1 MIEEECDEVKVEVVT
16 GVRETD
22 VAVVVI
28 EILLEGVE
36 SVAFSDEI
44 DGAVEFIEEIVE
56 GETVA
61 VVAEVT
67 LDVATM
73 INFYSTQ

>member
-1 MIEEECDEVKVEVVT
+1 MVT

-22 VAVVVI
+22 VAVVVVVVI
-28 EILLEGVE
+28 EILPEGVE

-44 DGAVEFIEEIVE
+44 DGANEFIEEIVE

-67 LDVATM
+67 LVVATM

>member
-1 MIEEECDEVKVEVVT
+1 MVT

-36 SVAFSDEI
+36 SVVFSDEI
-44 DGAVEFIEEIVE
+44 DGAVEFIEGIVE
-56 GETVA
+56 GESVA

-67 LDVATM
+67 LVVATM

>member
-1 MIEEECDEVKVEVVT
+1 MVT

-36 SVAFSDEI
+36 SVVFSDEI
-44 DGAVEFIEEIVE
+44 DGAVEFIEGIVE

-67 LDVATM
+67 LVVATM